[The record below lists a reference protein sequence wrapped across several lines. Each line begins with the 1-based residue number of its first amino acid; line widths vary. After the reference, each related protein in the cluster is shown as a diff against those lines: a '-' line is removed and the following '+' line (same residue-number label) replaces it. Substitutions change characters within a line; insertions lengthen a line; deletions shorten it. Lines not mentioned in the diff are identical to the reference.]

1 MVLVSLRNRN
11 LLLAFK
17 IIFIQIFKKKL
28 FKFEQKGYNIL
39 RNNSMPTL
47 PETNT
52 EIKKKKIININIQIW
67 FYKKIKNDFTII
79 KETNRWL

>member
-39 RNNSMPTL
+39 RNNSMSTL

-52 EIKKKKIININIQIW
+52 EIKKKKILLLI
-67 FYKKIKNDFTII
+67 YKFDFIKKLRMI
-79 KETNRWL
+79 LQL